1 LRVGDTTELIRRLY
15 IFYRPYLVTVIRHG
29 EAHLFNQ
36 EPSSLEEK
44 FLDGSPDIDQIA
56 DVSKIDIYELSAPY
70 IIRGV
75 AEQLRK
81 HKKEDTSGIDKIT
94 EKQLHI
100 TCKDLHEKLKGLAT
114 SENQVIP
121 FFTVKESH
129 EIVKSIIDII
139 RYITYC

>member
-1 LRVGDTTELIRRLY
+1 
-15 IFYRPYLVTVIRHG
+15 
-29 EAHLFNQ
+29 
-36 EPSSLEEK
+36 LEEK

-56 DVSKIDIYELSAPY
+56 DVSKVDIYELSAQY
-70 IIRGV
+70 IIKGI

-100 TCKDLHEKLKGLAT
+100 TCRDLYEKLKGLAT
-114 SENQVIP
+114 PDNQVIP